1 MNGRHPRR
9 FLQRSVFLW
18 AAFPI
23 LIAGVACSS
32 AAGPSS
38 SAGGSGGSS
47 GNATMPTSGA
57 GGSSGGTSAIGARA
71 TLSGTLGGRTLD
83 VVDPFAAKGVDDPTY
98 PERVTIILADLPN
111 LCSFLQTATAAN
123 ETKADLFDL
132 LIVLGGSTNLAVTAG
147 TYSVSALSVNAQ
159 YAIGDA
165 ACQQSGAEA
174 TAGTVT
180 ITSVGASVIGTFDL
194 TLATDHVTGNF
205 DAPFCNVPARSA
217 DPGSG
222 DGGLVCVQ

>member
-1 MNGRHPRR
+1 MGGQHPRR
-9 FLQRSVFLW
+9 FLQRSTFLLV
-18 AAFPI
+18 AFPI
-23 LIAGVACSS
+23 LMAAVACSS
-32 AAGPSS
+32 ATGPSS

-47 GNATMPTSGA
+47 GNATTPTSGA
-57 GGSSGGTSAIGARA
+57 GGSSGGTAAIGGSA

-83 VVDPFAAKGVDDPTY
+83 VMNPFAAKGIDDPTY
-98 PERVTIILADLPN
+98 PEQVTIILADLPN

-123 ETKADLFDL
+123 ERKANLFDL
-132 LIVLGGSTNLAVTAG
+132 LIVLGGATDLAVTSG

-165 ACQQSGAEA
+165 ACQQSSAVA

-180 ITSVGASVIGTFDL
+180 ITSVGASVIGKFDL
-194 TLATDHVTGNF
+194 TFATDHVTGNF
-205 DAPFCNVPARSA
+205 DAPFCNIPARSPDA
-217 DPGSG
+217 GSG